1 MKEHNWNPFS
11 DPDNDHNG
19 KADYDFEGNDAEI
32 LDVVSSSKFIGE
44 DEDSSPIDKN
54 HTLKDTVAYSDKR
67 VGGNREIL
75 SRKLAHLGRYLKAG
89 LIILTVVAFVVVITF
104 LLFKQIP
111 VELLK

>member
-1 MKEHNWNPFS
+1 MKEQNWNPFS

-44 DEDSSPIDKN
+44 DEDSSPIDEN
-54 HTLKDTVAYSDKR
+54 HALKDTVAYSDKR

-111 VELLK
+111 IELLK